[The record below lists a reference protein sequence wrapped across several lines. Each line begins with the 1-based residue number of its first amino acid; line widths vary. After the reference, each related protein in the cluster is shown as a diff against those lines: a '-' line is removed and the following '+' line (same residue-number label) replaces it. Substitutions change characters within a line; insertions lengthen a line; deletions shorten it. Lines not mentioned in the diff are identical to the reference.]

1 MIKYSNGLDFFTIA
15 INRVSLVTKR
25 EITTG
30 LKLLTVMFKHH
41 YNLIESNRVLI
52 VL

>member
-1 MIKYSNGLDFFTIA
+1 MIT

-30 LKLLTVMFKHH
+30 LKLMTVMFKHH
-41 YNLIESNRVLI
+41 
-52 VL
+52 